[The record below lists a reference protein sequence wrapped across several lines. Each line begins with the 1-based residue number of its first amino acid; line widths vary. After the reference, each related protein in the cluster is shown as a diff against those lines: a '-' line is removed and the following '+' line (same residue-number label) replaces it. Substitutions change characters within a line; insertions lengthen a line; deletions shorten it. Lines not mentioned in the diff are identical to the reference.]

1 MAALNVEQL
10 TKDIA
15 KISAFGIEIRNDI
28 TATIIVANVVTA
40 AQFKN
45 RGTKIREAL
54 HKIKAV

>member
-1 MAALNVEQL
+1 MNVEQL